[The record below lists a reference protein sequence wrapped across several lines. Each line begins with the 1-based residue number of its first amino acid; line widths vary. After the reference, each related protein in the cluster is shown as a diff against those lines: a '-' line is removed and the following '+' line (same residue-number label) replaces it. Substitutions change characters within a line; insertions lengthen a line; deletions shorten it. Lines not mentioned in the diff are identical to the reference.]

1 MFHGR
6 SKQPILFF
14 SRHTTLQSPLARC
27 KFSTWQFFRQLA
39 TGKIFYYTSR
49 MPWKWSRMTAKK
61 CGQPGKSRFFI
72 LNNQHRKMRSISR
85 AKLLNFEEIFRFDLW
100 TLGQQE
106 AISFQMFISFA
117 KPKSNCFNRKTN
129 VKRISFI
136 SHFSILG
143 IVYNRAR
150 AGTIILNLLYCITS
164 F

>member
-1 MFHGR
+1 MAVFPTASHW
-6 SKQPILFF
+6 KNILLHFKDAVKMIQDD
-14 SRHTTLQSPLARC
+14 RE
-27 KFSTWQFFRQLA
+27 
-39 TGKIFYYTSR
+39 
-49 MPWKWSRMTAKK
+49 K